1 MIKSCQQKELADVWY
16 DKFVQSAVPYD
27 SSSGA
32 PPSTANSGSG
42 STGRKRKV
50 RVLDEKT
57 TMKCRFAS
65 ALYEIERS
73 GIIKCSK
80 SSGQN
85 PAVTIERKI
94 YTWV

>member
-1 MIKSCQQKELADVWY
+1 MIKSCQQKEIADVWY

-27 SSSGA
+27 SNASA
-32 PPSTANSGSG
+32 TANSG
-42 STGRKRKV
+42 TGRKRKA

-57 TMKCRFAS
+57 TMKCRFAA

-80 SSGQN
+80 GSGQN
-85 PAVTIERKI
+85 SAVTIERKI